1 MENRKELAVI
11 FMGSTKDASW
21 TEGIQEVFDEFNLAY
36 EIRALSA
43 HKTPKKVLQA
53 LEEYEKRE
61 EKIVY
66 IAVAGKSNALG
77 PVLSANS
84 RRPVINC
91 PPLGSFKEDVYS
103 SLRTPSG
110 VPCSTILEPKNA
122 ALHAIKIFSLFDK
135 ELKEKLAKWQIHQ
148 REKLI
153 DEDEQLSSI

>member
-1 MENRKELAVI
+1 MENRKELVVI
-11 FMGSTKDASW
+11 FMGSTKDTGW
-21 TEGIQEVFDEFNLAY
+21 TEGIQKIFNDFNVAY

-43 HKTPKKVLQA
+43 HKTPQKVLEA
-53 LEEYEKRE
+53 LEEYEKRK

-91 PPLGSFKEDVYS
+91 PPLGSFKEDIYS

-122 ALHAIKIFSLFDK
+122 ALHAIKILSMSNEK
-135 ELKEKLAKWQIHQ
+135 LKDKLAKWQENQ
-148 REKLI
+148 RDKSIE
-153 DEDEQLSSI
+153 EDEQLSSI

>member
-1 MENRKELAVI
+1 MENRKELVVI
-11 FMGSTKDASW
+11 FMGSTKDTGWA
-21 TEGIQEVFDEFNLAY
+21 EGIQKVLDDFNVDY

-43 HKTPKKVLQA
+43 HKTPQKVLET
-53 LEEYEKRE
+53 LEEYEKRK

-91 PPLGSFKEDVYS
+91 PPLGSFKEDIYS

-122 ALHAIKIFSLFDK
+122 ALHAIKILSVYDK
-135 ELKEKLAKWQIHQ
+135 ELEEKLTQWQRNQ
-148 REKLI
+148 RDKAI
-153 DEDEQLSSI
+153 DEDEQLPSI